1 MERIGFIGLG
11 TMGSHMARNVLKA
24 GFKLTFL
31 ARRTE
36 VTDAFVKLGATPART
51 PAEVAAASDIIL
63 SIVTADA
70 EVTEVATGMQG
81 IIKSAAKDKLYID
94 MSTVGP
100 WTVRQVGQRLA
111 EAGMP
116 MLDAPVS
123 GGPWGA
129 ESATLT
135 VMCGGEKEHFERAR
149 PVFEALGK
157 RLFHVGPLG
166 SGQTIK
172 IINQMMAGAI
182 MAIVGE
188 GFVLAKAAGADLE
201 AFADVVAVSSGGS
214 TMFEHRAKKFILADQ
229 YQPGFKTELM
239 RKDVGLAVE
248 LAEKLN
254 IPMPLAAAALQQYM
268 SAIQLGHAADDF
280 AAVLRVCEQAAGV
293 KVVEKG

>member
-239 RKDVGLAVE
+239 RKDVGLAVT
-248 LAEKLN
+248 LAEQLN

-268 SAIQLGHAADDF
+268 AAIRLGHAADDF

>member
-1 MERIGFIGLG
+1 
-11 TMGSHMARNVLKA
+11 MARNLIKA
-24 GFKLTFL
+24 GFDLTFL
-31 ARRTE
+31 ARRPE
-36 VTDAFVKLGATPART
+36 VVEEFTALGAKHVGTPAQ
-51 PAEVAAASDIIL
+51 VAAASDITL

-70 EVTEVATGMQG
+70 EVTEVALGPSG
-81 IIKSAAKDKLYID
+81 IVEAASHDKLYID
-94 MSTVGP
+94 MSTIGP
-100 WTVRQVGQRLA
+100 WTVRTVGQRLA

-135 VMCGGEKEHFERAR
+135 VMCGGQREHFERAR
-149 PVFEALGK
+149 PVFAALGK

-166 SGQTIK
+166 AGQTIK

-188 GFVLAKAAGADLE
+188 GFVLAKAASADLE
-201 AFADVVAVSSGGS
+201 AFAEVVSVSSGGS

-229 YQPGFKTELM
+229 FQPGFKTELM

-248 LAEKLN
+248 LADQLN
-254 IPMPLAAAALQQYM
+254 VPMPLASAALKQYL
-268 SAIQLGHAADDF
+268 AALQLGHAEEDF

-293 KVVEKG
+293 KVVENK